1 MLQSVRVLDLT
12 WVLGGPFGG
21 QLLAQLGAEVIK
33 VEPTDGDP
41 AREIPPYYVGD
52 LSSFFLSVNRGKK
65 SISLD
70 LKSKEGLTS
79 FYDLVRESD
88 AVIYG
93 FAPDVPAR
101 LGIDYERLREIN
113 PAIVVGELIG
123 IHDEGPYV
131 RAPAYDIVVQ
141 ALGGVMSITG
151 EPGGEPARVGYQIA
165 DLAGGLYLALGVCG
179 ALCSAARTGRGEKVQ
194 VSLLDAQLALLT
206 WQAQNYF
213 ISGREPEAHGSRSPN
228 IAPSEAFRCRDGR
241 YIAVS
246 PTGAHYWRS
255 FCHAIGMPELA
266 DDPRFRDRYSRLK
279 NVTQLADILRNVFE
293 TRDAASWSKHFFDL
307 RIPAAQVL
315 KVSEALGQEAARL
328 RDMVEVVEDPVTGER
343 VRMLGN
349 PIKYERAQELTY
361 PPRHGADTAA
371 VLAEVC
377 GYSEEQISTVLNTSQ
392 SSQRREEDKHDQAE

>member
-1 MLQSVRVLDLT
+1 MLQSARILDLT

-33 VEPTDGDP
+33 VESADGDP

-65 SISLD
+65 SITLD
-70 LKSKEGLTS
+70 LKTDSGLTA

-101 LGIDYERLREIN
+101 LGIDYERLRKIN

-123 IHDEGPYV
+123 IHDDGPYL
-131 RAPAYDIVVQ
+131 RTPAYDLVVQ

-151 EPGGEPARVGYQIA
+151 ERGGEPARVGYQIA
-165 DLAGGLYLALGVCG
+165 DLAGGLYLALGVSG
-179 ALCSAARTGRGEKVQ
+179 ALYSAAKTGRGEKVQ

-213 ISGREPEAHGSRSPN
+213 ISGEEPEAGGSRSPN

-246 PTGAHYWRS
+246 PTGTGYWRA
-255 FCHAIGMPELA
+255 FCRAIGMPELA
-266 DDPRFRDRYSRLK
+266 DDPRFNDRYRRLQ
-279 NVTQLADILRNVFE
+279 NVEQLVDILRPLFL

-315 KVSEALGQEAARL
+315 KVSEALNQEAARL
-328 RDMVEVVEDPVTGER
+328 RNMVEIAEDPVTGER

-349 PIKYERAQELTY
+349 PIKYEGARELTY
-361 PPRHGADTAA
+361 PPRHGANTAT
-371 VLAEVC
+371 VLEEVC
-377 GYSEEQISTVLNTSQ
+377 GYSAERIDGVVDKGSTD
-392 SSQRREEDKHDQAE
+392 RRERTGQGDTTE